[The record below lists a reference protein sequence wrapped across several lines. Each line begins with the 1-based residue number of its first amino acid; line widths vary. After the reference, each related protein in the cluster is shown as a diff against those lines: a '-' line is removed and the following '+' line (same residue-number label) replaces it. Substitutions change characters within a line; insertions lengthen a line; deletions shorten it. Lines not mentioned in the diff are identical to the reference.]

1 MNQLFSNF
9 QTGCS
14 NYLTPWWFLS
24 NSMCASFYRQT
35 ITSKQILWAGCCTS
49 YLRLSSSRNVGS
61 FYKNHSSICV
71 FLYLCICVCPVL
83 GMLLRSFNCIFVF
96 VYLRIYVFVHLHI
109 CVIVYLWFCVFV
121 YLCICV
127 QFQEC
132 WWEVLIQITVVPQT
146 KETFALCK
154 LSSYSWEAR
163 DIYIAVFATIIDN
176 NKIKGN
182 PRLYY

>member
-1 MNQLFSNF
+1 MSHLNRIWLKHTFSVDLNSVSAREKNLTQTSTIFLFFRQPLKKTQRTFSSFTWAWTKLLWISYF

-96 VYLRIYVFVHLHI
+96 V
-109 CVIVYLWFCVFV
+109 
-121 YLCICV
+121 
-127 QFQEC
+127 
-132 WWEVLIQITVVPQT
+132 
-146 KETFALCK
+146 
-154 LSSYSWEAR
+154 
-163 DIYIAVFATIIDN
+163 
-176 NKIKGN
+176 
-182 PRLYY
+182 